1 MSRAKNAY
9 ARMKGPVVPLNI
21 CFNEDGTVNYDAV
34 STYVSWLV
42 EQKVPIV
49 LLTYGSS
56 EFAALSDEEVYKLT
70 ETVAAA
76 NDSRSLFIAS
86 TKYWKPSDTRNFLL
100 HADACGADA
109 VKVQVDAFNQTAAA
123 LPRYF
128 DQIEGV
134 NDMPLL
140 LWTIAQPMLPIQTAA
155 ELSKRPHIIGMKND
169 ADMFSGYYDYTR
181 SSIGN
186 DFGVISGG
194 QMRNFGFGYKI
205 GSPAYLCP
213 IAPFRPA
220 IALEF
225 YQHLIDGDDNAAWD
239 VVFKYEE
246 PFMNWAI
253 DKNWL
258 GVMKS
263 CIQLLGFYPNNL
275 LGPSQPPPD
284 PSLLDEVRG
293 KIENLFPDP

>member
-1 MSRAKNAY
+1 MSRASEAY

-21 CFNEDGTVNYDAV
+21 SFAEDGTVNYDAV
-34 STYVSWLV
+34 ASYVSWLA
-42 EQKVPIV
+42 EQNNPIV

-70 ETVAAA
+70 ETVGAA
-76 NDSRSLFIAS
+76 NDGRAFFIAS
-86 TKYWKPSDTRNFLL
+86 TKFWKPSDTRRFLA
-100 HADACGADA
+100 HADTCGADA
-109 VKVQVDAFNQTAAA
+109 VKVQVDGSNQTAAA

-140 LWTIAQPMLPIQTAA
+140 LWTISQPMLPVETAA
-155 ELSKRPHIIGMKND
+155 ELSQRPNIIGMKND
-169 ADMFSGYYDYTR
+169 ADMFAGYYDYTR

-194 QMRNFGFGYKI
+194 QMRNFAFGYKF
-205 GSPAYLCP
+205 GSTAYLCP

-220 IALEF
+220 IALAF
-225 YQHLIDGDDNAAWD
+225 YERLVDGDDNGAWD
-239 VVFKYEE
+239 LVFKYEE
-246 PFMNWAI
+246 PFLNWAVS
-253 DKNWL
+253 KNWL

-263 CIQLLGFYPNNL
+263 AIQLLGLYPNNL
-275 LGPSQPPPD
+275 LGPPQPPPD
-284 PSLLDEVRG
+284 PGLLDEVRD
-293 KIENLFPDP
+293 KFSSLFPAV